1 MPSRYKER
9 IMKKTRWFIATT
21 AIFLG
26 AISSVYAATQERG
39 DDGGNTM
46 IWIFLGM
53 CALIVVGQLLP
64 AFRATK
70 PEGKIAEP
78 QAAAA
83 QAVDGQSGDPDRP
96 SGKGE

>member
-1 MPSRYKER
+1 
-9 IMKKTRWFIATT
+9 MKATRWFIGTT
-21 AIFLG
+21 ATFLG
-26 AISSVYAATQERG
+26 AISSAYAATEGRG

-70 PEGKIAEP
+70 PGDKIAES
-78 QAAAA
+78 QAATA
-83 QAVDGQSGDPDRP
+83 QAIDSQPANPDSP

>member
-1 MPSRYKER
+1 
-9 IMKKTRWFIATT
+9 MKATRWFIGTT
-21 AIFLG
+21 AAFLG
-26 AISSVYAATQERG
+26 AISSVYAATEGLG
-39 DDGGNTM
+39 DDDGNTM

-53 CALIVVGQLLP
+53 CALIVVGQLIP

-83 QAVDGQSGDPDRP
+83 QATDGQPSDRD
-96 SGKGE
+96 GNGE